1 MSWLNE
7 AGHLLKQYSSGGAAA
22 TGTAPDVHAH
32 FDQVVQV
39 VPCRNVAESLAA
51 AFRSDRT
58 PPFGQMLSTL
68 FTNSNADQKAGML
81 NQLISSVNPTL
92 LSQILSGAGL
102 AGVAEGA
109 GAQLTPDQAQKLSP
123 DVVQQMAGDAEKTNP
138 SIIDSVSGFYAQHP
152 TLIKGLGGA
161 ALTVALA
168 KLAER

>member
-1 MSWLNE
+1 
-7 AGHLLKQYSSGGAAA
+7 
-22 TGTAPDVHAH
+22 
-32 FDQVVQV
+32 
-39 VPCRNVAESLAA
+39 LAA

-81 NQLISSVNPTL
+81 NQLVSAVNPTL

-102 AGVAEGA
+102 AGVAGGA

-123 DVVQQMAGDAEKTNP
+123 EVVQQMAGDAEKTNP